1 MKRSNSKYA
10 FFAVLFCLQAG
21 LVTCQDQ
28 GGNESVRYLNP
39 IFDNVDVQKD
49 IVFKEVVNHKGEK
62 ENLALDVYT
71 PVGDTEINRPAIL
84 WVHGGGFSYGNDK
97 TQSYIVSMANRFA
110 KRGYVGVSIDKEK
123 IIVGGGSAGGMISVI
138 LCYKDGSE
146 AEKWDKSGVIGLVNL
161 WGSPDPAWRVS
172 MVDKNDPPTVIV
184 HGTEDPS
191 VPYMN
196 LQ

>member
-1 MKRSNSKYA
+1 M
-10 FFAVLFCLQAG
+10 
-21 LVTCQDQ
+21 
-28 GGNESVRYLNP
+28 
-39 IFDNVDVQKD
+39 
-49 IVFKEVVNHKGEK
+49 
-62 ENLALDVYT
+62 
-71 PVGDTEINRPAIL
+71 
-84 WVHGGGFSYGNDK
+84 WVHGGGFRYGNDK
-97 TQSYIVSMANRFA
+97 TPRYIVSMANRFA

-123 IIVGGGSAGGMISVI
+123 IFVGGGSAGGMISVI
-138 LCYKDGSE
+138 LCYKDGSD
-146 AEKWDKSGVIGLVNL
+146 AEKWDKSGVIGQVDL